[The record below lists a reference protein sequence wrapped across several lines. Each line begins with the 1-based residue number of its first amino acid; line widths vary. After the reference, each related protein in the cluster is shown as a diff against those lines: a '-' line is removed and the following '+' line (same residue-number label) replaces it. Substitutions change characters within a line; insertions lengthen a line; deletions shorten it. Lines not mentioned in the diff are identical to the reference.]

1 MIVKIMKNKRIIF
14 LFIKIS
20 LSILIGTILYYQ
32 LQKININDL
41 SQFKIFSISHLIFA
55 FLLIPINWGLE
66 FTKWKI
72 TVNKIIQPEEST
84 SLINAFFAGLTT
96 GTITPNMLGN
106 FVGRLFYFKRKH
118 RPLIILTTFFT
129 NYTQFFASMFFGV
142 ISILF
147 LNNSPIGELNL
158 SIKILFFFIL
168 ISLFFI
174 GLFFEKIP
182 ISKFQK
188 YTSLKSLKERLE
200 VIKYYKTT
208 IFILSLT
215 RHFIFSIQFL
225 FLIKSFSFH
234 FEFHNILWI
243 WQIYFWT
250 TLIPSLWFGKLFIRE
265 SVALVILTSVG
276 LNEIT
281 VLVSSISLWLMNL
294 GIPSLIAI
302 GFTKMNNTK

>member
-41 SQFKIFSISHLIFA
+41 SQFKIYSISHLFFA

-66 FTKWKI
+66 FIKWKI

-84 SLINAFFAGLTT
+84 SLINSFFAGLIT
-96 GTITPNMLGN
+96 GIITPNMLGN

-147 LNNSPIGELNL
+147 LNNSPIRELNL

-200 VIKYYKTT
+200 VIKYYKII

-294 GIPSLIAI
+294 GIPSIIAI

>member
-1 MIVKIMKNKRIIF
+1 MFDKIMKNKRIIF

-20 LSILIGTILYYQ
+20 LSILIGFILYKQ
-32 LQKININDL
+32 LQKIDFNDL
-41 SQFKIFSISHLIFA
+41 NQIKIHSISYLIFA
-55 FLLIPINWGLE
+55 FLLIPINWGIE
-66 FTKWKI
+66 FIKWKI
-72 TVNKIIQPEEST
+72 TVNKIIQPKTSI
-84 SLINAFFAGLTT
+84 SLINSFFAGLVT

-106 FVGRLFYFKRKH
+106 FVGRLYYFKRSY

-129 NYTQFFASMFFGV
+129 NYTQFFASMFFGAV
-142 ISILF
+142 SILI
-147 LNNSPIGELNL
+147 LNKSAIGELGL
-158 SIKILFFFIL
+158 TIKALICFTLFF
-168 ISLFFI
+168 LFLI
-174 GLFFEKIP
+174 GLFFEKFP
-182 ISKFQK
+182 IYKFQK
-188 YTSLKSLKERLE
+188 YTSLKILKERL
-200 VIKYYKTT
+200 KTFKHYKVS

-225 FLIKSFSFH
+225 FLIKSLSCH

-281 VLVSSISLWLMNL
+281 VLISSISLWIMNL
-294 GIPSLIAI
+294 GLPSILAI
-302 GFTKMNNTK
+302 GITNMNKK

>member
-1 MIVKIMKNKRIIF
+1 MKNKRIIF

-20 LSILIGTILYYQ
+20 LSILIGTILYFQ
-32 LQKININDL
+32 LQKINFNDL
-41 SQFKIFSISHLIFA
+41 SQFKIHSIPHLIFA

-66 FTKWKI
+66 FIKWKI
-72 TVNKIIQPEEST
+72 TVNKIIQPDESISQT
-84 SLINAFFAGLTT
+84 NSFFAGLIT
-96 GTITPNMLGN
+96 GIITPNMIGN
-106 FVGRLFYFKRKH
+106 FVGRLFYFKRKY
-118 RPLIILTTFFT
+118 RPLIILTTSFT

-142 ISILF
+142 FSILI
-147 LNNSPIGELNL
+147 LNNSPIGELNFSL
-158 SIKILFFFIL
+158 KTLFFSTL
-168 ISLFFI
+168 IFLLII

-188 YTSLKSLKERLE
+188 YTSLKSLKERFE
-200 VIKYYKTT
+200 VFKYYKPI

-225 FLIKSFSFH
+225 FLIKSFSLQ

-276 LNEIT
+276 LNEFT
-281 VLVSSISLWLMNL
+281 VLASSISLWIMNL
-294 GIPSLIAI
+294 GIPSLVAI
-302 GFTKMNNTK
+302 GFTKMNNK